1 MGQAGMEYQ
10 EFASDLRGPTIVSSS
25 IEEDE
30 EIMRVFDVDQ
40 NMRQLGKGQF
50 RSHLAVRTVG
60 DTELF
65 ADRFNT
71 ALSLHVEAPK
81 GTTGV
86 LFPRSVSGRFLA
98 SGENLREDKLIVL
111 PPGTGTDIV
120 IPAMAGSEDFAIP
133 PDRFTKLMHI
143 LCPTME
149 MPDHATIYEGDVA
162 KLQAIRE
169 RIVDLVAAPETEIS
183 KEEVSALVDCTIA
196 WLGESAPYWGPES
209 MTIDPERVRIAK
221 KAQEYIEEH
230 YDDCIHMED
239 LCGESIVGVRTLQ
252 RCFKEYF
259 DVTVSE
265 YLKTKRLDAAH
276 RDLSDAHLKMNTVTE
291 IALNHGFSH
300 LGRFSVD
307 FKERFGESP
316 GLILAAKESQK
327 SVVREIP
334 ASVFLAT
341 ANMLATTRGD

>member
-1 MGQAGMEYQ
+1 MNYQ
-10 EFASDLRGPTIVSSS
+10 EFASDLRGQTIVFSS
-25 IEEDE
+25 IEENE
-30 EIMRVFDVDQ
+30 ATMRVFDVHQDL
-40 NMRQLGKGQF
+40 RQLGKGQF

-71 ALSLHVEAPK
+71 ALSLHIEAPK

-86 LFPRSVSGRFLA
+86 LFPRSISGRFLA
-98 SGENLREDKLIVL
+98 SGENLCEDKLIVL
-111 PPGTGTDIV
+111 PPGTGTDVV
-120 IPAMAGSEDFAIP
+120 IPAMAGSEDLAIP

-143 LCPTME
+143 LCPTIDV
-149 MPDHATIYEGDVA
+149 PDHATIYEGDAA
-162 KLQAIRE
+162 KLHALQE
-169 RIVDLVAAPETEIS
+169 RIVDFVSVPETEIS
-183 KEEVSALVDCTIA
+183 KEDVSGLVDRTIA

-209 MTIDPERVRIAK
+209 MTINPQRARIAK
-221 KAQEYIEEH
+221 QAREYIEEH
-230 YDDCIHMED
+230 HDDCVRMED
-239 LCGESIVGVRTLQ
+239 LCKESSVGVRTLQ

-265 YLKTKRLDAAH
+265 FLKTKRLDAVH
-276 RDLSDAHLKMNTVTE
+276 RDLGDAHLETHTVTE

-300 LGRFSVD
+300 LGRFSVE